1 MEVFLSKAGFTF
13 QGILLYDC
21 IAGKEIFLLIETEV
35 LQMAEEKENVTE
47 TKTEETQIK
56 TEEAVSETKPEVKA
70 EENAPVFAENDG
82 DGKEEVVFAP
92 IDTPSRKPVGQAE
105 TKRKFPVIPVV
116 TAAAVVC
123 IGVSAAIILMSKG
136 NDNAPVN
143 ADMSVSI
150 SAESSANNAG
160 DVQPVSISAESSVS
174 DAQDVQS
181 VSIVSN
187 EEDKKEQPAVSEQ
200 HIEISE
206 IDTSSIVFGDNVTV
220 EGISLKGKTL
230 AQAYD
235 AMQDTLRA
243 LREKVNIKVD
253 CDGKSVTLTQDD
265 FEYDTDIAN
274 VLIQA
279 YHFSRGELSQPN
291 VATTMNNGVTNFKIM
306 SALDKK
312 SVGTAVKKAA
322 DEFDILPVNASVE
335 KFEPDK
341 VEKFTYKDGK
351 NGFMID
357 QKELSDKI
365 SNILGQV
372 TKEGSLKIEKKETP
386 FEITLPILKAN
397 TKLIASTY
405 TTAANV
411 WASNYN
417 MGLAIK
423 SASGTIVKPGETFS
437 FNKMTGDTTNGALGS
452 IPSTAI
458 VKGEYVQSYGG
469 GICQASTTLY
479 LCALRADMEPV
490 ERWAHAYPSVYA
502 DRGLDATVDYGNLD
516 MKFKNTKDY
525 PIYIA
530 TYVYDYDY
538 DGLNELLVEMYGPLS
553 TEYDEIVPVG
563 WISWAGYDGY
573 YGKGAKVYFKN
584 GKEIK
589 REYTPGGSYDYKY
602 DTYSSALARIPAN
615 PDFGPTDVKPTM
627 KPPAVFSPNGCGS
640 NAPVEYGKAAEYLE
654 KAKNTKTE
662 KKPEQQS
669 SQAQSSVQQSSQT
682 QSSVQQSSQT
692 QSSVQQSSQAQSS
705 VQQSSQT
712 QSSVQQSSQTQS
724 SVQQSSETQSSVQQ
738 SSETQSSV
746 QQSSQ
751 TQSSVQQSS
760 ETESSQQSD
769 KPSAESD

>member
-1 MEVFLSKAGFTF
+1 
-13 QGILLYDC
+13 
-21 IAGKEIFLLIETEV
+21 
-35 LQMAEEKENVTE
+35 MAEEKEKIAETVTE
-47 TKTEETQIK
+47 EPAET
-56 TEEAVSETKPEVKA
+56 KA
-70 EENAPVFAENDG
+70 EEKTDAQAEEPVFAKAD
-82 DGKEEVVFAP
+82 EEKDTVVFAP
-92 IDTPSRKPVGQAE
+92 VDTPSRKPVENGE
-105 TKRKFPVIPVV
+105 HKSKFPVIPVV

-123 IGVSAAIILMSKG
+123 IGISAAVILMS
-136 NDNAPVN
+136 NSNNAVPVN
-143 ADMSVSI
+143 NDSSNNSSVSI
-150 SAESSANNAG
+150 SA
-160 DVQPVSISAESSVS
+160 DVSAEDDS
-174 DAQDVQS
+174 VQS
-181 VSIVSN
+181 VYTSS
-187 EEDKKEQPAVSEQ
+187 EAEPKKDLPVMTEQP
-200 HIEISE
+200 IEISQ

-220 EGISLKGKTL
+220 EGVSLKGKTL
-230 AQAYD
+230 TQAHETL
-235 AMQDTLRA
+235 QDTVKA
-243 LREKVNIKVD
+243 LRERVNIRVD
-253 CDGKSVTLTQDD
+253 CEGKSITLTQDD
-265 FEYDTDIAN
+265 FDYDTDIAN

-279 YHFSRGELSQPN
+279 YHFSRGELSQPS
-291 VATTMNNGVTNFKIM
+291 VKTVMNNDITNFTITSSLNKR
-306 SALDKK
+306 
-312 SVGTAVKKAA
+312 SVSTAVKKAA

-335 KFEPDK
+335 KFEPSK

-357 QKELSDKI
+357 QKELSEKVMNII
-365 SNILGQV
+365 SQTN
-372 TKEGSLKIEKKETP
+372 KEGTLNIVKKETP

-417 MGLAIK
+417 MELAIK
-423 SASGTIVKPGETFS
+423 SASGTIVNPGETFS
-437 FNKMTGDTTNGALGS
+437 FNKMTGDTTNGALGY

-538 DGLNELLVEMYGPLS
+538 DGLDELLVEMYGPLS

-640 NAPVEYGKAAEYLE
+640 NAPVAYGKAAEYLE

-662 KKPEQQS
+662 KKQES
-669 SQAQSSVQQSSQT
+669 SVQQSSVQQSMT
-682 QSSVQQSSQT
+682 QSSVQPV
-692 QSSVQQSSQAQSS
+692 QSSVQQPSVQSSVQSS
-705 VQQSSQT
+705 VQQPSV
-712 QSSVQQSSQTQS
+712 QSSVQPVVESSVQS
-724 SVQQSSETQSSVQQ
+724 SVQSVAESSVQSSAESSVQESSETA
-738 SSETQSSV
+738 
-746 QQSSQ
+746 SSQ
-751 TQSSVQQSS
+751 
-760 ETESSQQSD
+760 EESSGESSKQISEE
-769 KPSAESD
+769 SANSN

>member
-1 MEVFLSKAGFTF
+1 
-13 QGILLYDC
+13 
-21 IAGKEIFLLIETEV
+21 
-35 LQMAEEKENVTE
+35 MAEEKEKIAETVTE
-47 TKTEETQIK
+47 EPAET
-56 TEEAVSETKPEVKA
+56 KA
-70 EENAPVFAENDG
+70 EEKTDAQAEEPVFAKAD
-82 DGKEEVVFAP
+82 EEKDTVVFAP
-92 IDTPSRKPVGQAE
+92 VDTPSRKPVENGE
-105 TKRKFPVIPVV
+105 HKSKFPVIPVV

-123 IGVSAAIILMSKG
+123 IGISAAVILMS
-136 NDNAPVN
+136 NSNNAVPVN
-143 ADMSVSI
+143 NDSSNNSSVSI
-150 SAESSANNAG
+150 SA
-160 DVQPVSISAESSVS
+160 DVSAEDDS
-174 DAQDVQS
+174 VQS
-181 VSIVSN
+181 VYTSS
-187 EEDKKEQPAVSEQ
+187 EAEPKKDLPVMTEQP
-200 HIEISE
+200 IEISQ

-220 EGISLKGKTL
+220 EGVSLKGKTL
-230 AQAYD
+230 TQAHE
-235 AMQDTLRA
+235 ALQDTVKA
-243 LREKVNIKVD
+243 LRERVNIRVD
-253 CDGKSVTLTQDD
+253 CEGKSITLTQDD
-265 FEYDTDIAN
+265 FDYDTDIAN

-279 YHFSRGELSQPN
+279 YHFSRGELSQPS
-291 VATTMNNGVTNFKIM
+291 VKTVMNNDITNFTITSSLNKR
-306 SALDKK
+306 
-312 SVGTAVKKAA
+312 SVSTAVKKAA

-335 KFEPDK
+335 KFEPSK

-357 QKELSDKI
+357 QKELSEKVMNII
-365 SNILGQV
+365 SQTN
-372 TKEGSLKIEKKETP
+372 KEGTLNIVKKETP

-417 MGLAIK
+417 MELAIK
-423 SASGTIVKPGETFS
+423 SASGTIVNPGETFS
-437 FNKMTGDTTNGALGS
+437 FNKMTGDTTNGALGY

-538 DGLNELLVEMYGPLS
+538 DGLDELLVEMYGPLS

-640 NAPVEYGKAAEYLE
+640 NAPVAYGKAAEYLE

-662 KKPEQQS
+662 KKQES
-669 SQAQSSVQQSSQT
+669 SVQQSSVQQSVT
-682 QSSVQQSSQT
+682 QSSVQPV
-692 QSSVQQSSQAQSS
+692 QSSVQQPSVQSSVQSS
-705 VQQSSQT
+705 VQQPSV
-712 QSSVQQSSQTQS
+712 QSSVQPVVESSVQS
-724 SVQQSSETQSSVQQ
+724 SVQSVAESSIQSSAESSVQESSETA
-738 SSETQSSV
+738 
-746 QQSSQ
+746 SSQ
-751 TQSSVQQSS
+751 
-760 ETESSQQSD
+760 EESSGESSKQISEE
-769 KPSAESD
+769 SANSN